1 MKAATFSITV
11 IGLLCPWPLFSPGV
25 ITAGG
30 EATDND
36 SVQIHS
42 PFPPDTLQD
51 AGHQQQH
58 RGLLQVI
65 SKGGIPN
72 ELGLCQGDCDY
83 DTDCKGSLICYKRTN
98 FQSIPGCA
106 GGELEESRTD
116 FCIEDPN
123 ARLFATDNVNNNS
136 DQNQDDGGGSE
147 IDNVDRNSDQ
157 NGGGGS
163 ESDND
168 NNRTK
173 NTNRSG
179 SDFGSN
185 GLCVIGC
192 TPYIDWDN
200 DEDSRRKY
208 LALIEDVVTDC
219 DIIVHVGD
227 TKASGEKCNEST
239 MTRAIHSLE
248 DVGKRHNKLVLY
260 TPGDNE
266 ISDCHRHA
274 SKNNNPNNSR
284 FVYKAQ
290 DARNVLIDALKLK
303 DGTDLTGQYIVETHF
318 KRGQIPGSNDRYS
331 CDFDKYYETQ
341 DYAIAT
347 IEVLGGQWYL
357 KDERKKGYPYQDTI
371 DPLDN
376 RLQLYINA
384 KDCAL
389 EWITQSAEKA
399 SASGLRAVF
408 LLFHGTFYDMATGRY
423 PINNNGV
430 GDYYGGNNLRNSVAG
445 IKDPYQPLFDHI
457 KAVAYS
463 HPDLMFYVVH
473 SDGHRSNTMRLFPDE
488 TNYVSSDGSNQV
500 TRGHQNVMVHQIEG
514 SSRGLTMYTK
524 FTVDSNSFQPVTLK
538 EEWSE
543 AAYMTNPKGH
553 TYQAY

>member
-1 MKAATFSITV
+1 MTV
-11 IGLLCPWPLFSPGV
+11 IGLLCPLILFSHGI
-25 ITAGG
+25 ITING
-30 EATDND
+30 ETVDND
-36 SVQIHS
+36 VDGRIHS
-42 PFPPDTLQD
+42 PPTEAQD
-51 AGHQQQH
+51 ANRQQQ

-72 ELGLCQGDCDY
+72 ELDLCQGDCDY

-123 ARLFATDNVNNNS
+123 ALLFSSDNANNS
-136 DQNQDDGGGSE
+136 NQNDGSGGSE
-147 IDNVDRNSDQ
+147 T
-157 NGGGGS
+157 
-163 ESDND
+163 ND
-168 NNRTK
+168 NGDHDDGDKTDDVNKTK

-179 SDFGSN
+179 SDFGGN

-192 TPYIDWDN
+192 TPYIDWD
-200 DEDSRRKY
+200 DDVASRNKY
-208 LALIEDVVTDC
+208 LALIQDVVTDC

-239 MTRAIHSLE
+239 MTRAIHALD
-248 DVGKRHNKLVLY
+248 DVAKRNNKLVLY
-260 TPGDNE
+260 APGDNE
-266 ISDCHRHA
+266 VSDCHRHA
-274 SKNNNPNNSR
+274 SQNNNPNYSR

-290 DARNVLIDALKLK
+290 DARNVLIDALNLN
-303 DGTDLTGQYIVETHF
+303 DGTDLTGQYIVQNHF
-318 KRGQIPGSNDRYS
+318 KSGKVPGSNDRYS
-331 CDFDKYYETQ
+331 CDFDKYYEAQ

-347 IEVLGGQWYL
+347 LEVLGGQWYL

-371 DPLDN
+371 DPLEN
-376 RLQLYINA
+376 RLPLYINA

-389 EWITQSAEKA
+389 EWISQSAEKA
-399 SASGLRAVF
+399 STNGLRAIF
-408 LLFHGTFYDMATGRY
+408 FLFHGTFYDMSNGRY
-423 PINNNGV
+423 PVNNNGV
-430 GDYYGGNNLRNSVAG
+430 GDYFGGNNLRNSVAG

-488 TNYVSSDGSNQV
+488 TNYVSGSQQQV

-524 FTVDSNSFQPVTLK
+524 FTVDTNSFQPVTLK

-543 AAYMTNPKGH
+543 AAYMTHPRGH
-553 TYQAY
+553 TYQPY